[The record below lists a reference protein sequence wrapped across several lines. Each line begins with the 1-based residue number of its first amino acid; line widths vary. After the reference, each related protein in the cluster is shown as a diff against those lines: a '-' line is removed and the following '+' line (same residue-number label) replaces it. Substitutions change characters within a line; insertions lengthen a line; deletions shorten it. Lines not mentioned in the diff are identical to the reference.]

1 MGVVFGLL
9 AALGFGSGDFLGGRA
24 STAVPARLVLLVS
37 QALAIVGALALVV
50 VIHGDLTR
58 GDAGFGLAAGAAN
71 GTGLGLLYRGLATGR
86 ASLIA
91 PITAITGA
99 LVPITWGLATG
110 ERPSGLVLAGIALAV
125 VAGGL
130 ITREADELGT
140 TSGAVSASVTLGVAA
155 GALLGTS
162 FILFAQTGE
171 GSGMWPVLFARIA
184 ATTLAAVA
192 VIARPVH
199 GSTLT
204 WPSARLALAAGV
216 CDVAANA
223 FVVLGIRRDLAV
235 VVAPIASLAPGFTV
249 LWSMV
254 LLRERT
260 GKVQSAGLV
269 LALGGLALIAAG

>member
-1 MGVVFGLL
+1 VGVVFGLL

-24 STAVPARLVLLVS
+24 STTVPARLVLLVS
-37 QALAIVGALALVV
+37 QGLAVVGALLLVV

-58 GDAGFGLAAGAAN
+58 SDALYGLAAGAAN

-86 ASLIA
+86 ASLVA
-91 PITAITGA
+91 PITALTGA
-99 LVPITWGLATG
+99 IVPVTWGLVSG
-110 ERPSGLVLAGIALAV
+110 ERPSGVVLLGIGVAV

-130 ITREADELGT
+130 ITREADDAGHEGEAAT
-140 TSGAVSASVTLGVAA
+140 PSIGLGVAA

-184 ATTLAAVA
+184 ATTLATAAV
-192 VIARPVH
+192 VARPVR
-199 GSTLT
+199 GSTFSWNWT
-204 WPSARLALAAGV
+204 RLALAAGV

-223 FVVLGIRRDLAV
+223 FVVAGIRRDLAV

-260 GKVQSAGLV
+260 GRVQSAGLV